1 MRTSL
6 FAAVS
11 CAALLTVAAAPVAAQ
26 TADAPAAAPTAGPA
40 AADAVSDAE
49 LSRFVTAMQ
58 SIEPIASAVTGGTP
72 TPDQQM
78 QMAAAIEASGLA
90 LDRFNAISTAVS
102 TDPVLRARANL
113 ATTEPSP
120 AGSTAAAVTDA
131 EVDQFVVAMA
141 AVQPIAASL
150 NGAAPSAEQQAQMA
164 AAISS
169 SGLALDRFNAISGAV
184 SQDAH
189 LRARMAVADARR
201 AG

>member
-6 FAAVS
+6 IAAAS
-11 CAALLTVAAAPVAAQ
+11 CAALLTAFAAPALAAPSMPAPAVAISETITDEELRSFAAAMEA
-26 TADAPAAAPTAGPA
+26 
-40 AADAVSDAE
+40 
-49 LSRFVTAMQ
+49 
-58 SIEPIASAVTGGTP
+58 IEPIAAAVAGGTP
-72 TPDQQM
+72 TAEQQT

-90 LDRFNAISTAVS
+90 LERFNVISTAVS
-102 TDPVLRARANL
+102 TDPVVRARVAL

-120 AGSTAAAVTDA
+120 AGSAAAAVTDA

-141 AVQPIAASL
+141 AVQPIAEAL

-164 AAISS
+164 AAIAG

>member
-11 CAALLTVAAAPVAAQ
+11 CAALLTVAAAPAA
-26 TADAPAAAPTAGPA
+26 ALSAASSAPAGVV
-40 AADAVSDAE
+40 AVSETITDEE
-49 LSRFVTAMQ
+49 LRSFATAMEAV
-58 SIEPIASAVTGGTP
+58 EPIAAAVTGGAP
-72 TPDQQM
+72 TPEQQV
-78 QMAAAIEASGLA
+78 QMAAAVEASGLP
-90 LDRFNAISTAVS
+90 LERFNVISAAVS
-102 TDPVLRARANL
+102 TDPVVRARLNL
-113 ATTEPSP
+113 AITEPSP
-120 AGSTAAAVTDA
+120 ASSAAAAVTEA

-150 NGAAPSAEQQAQMA
+150 NGAAPSAEQQAEMA
-164 AAISS
+164 TAIENA
-169 SGLALDRFNAISGAV
+169 GLALDRFNAISGAV

>member
-11 CAALLTVAAAPVAAQ
+11 CAALLTVAAAP
-26 TADAPAAAPTAGPA
+26 AAALSLAMPVSAGVV
-40 AADAVSDAE
+40 AVSDTITDDE
-49 LSRFVTAMQ
+49 LRSFATAMEA
-58 SIEPIASAVTGGTP
+58 IEPIAAAVSGGTP
-72 TPDQQM
+72 TAEQQT
-78 QMAAAIEASGLA
+78 QMAAAIEAAGLA

-102 TDPVLRARANL
+102 TDAVVRARVAL

-120 AGSTAAAVTDA
+120 AGSAAAAVTDA

-141 AVQPIAASL
+141 AVQPIAESL
-150 NGAAPSAEQQAQMA
+150 NGAAPSADQQARMA
-164 AAISS
+164 DAIAG
-169 SGLALDRFNAISGAV
+169 SGLALERFNAISGAV

-189 LRARMAVADARR
+189 LRARLAVADARR

>member
-1 MRTSL
+1 MRTSF

-11 CAALLTVAAAPVAAQ
+11 CAALLTAVAAPSVAAPASGLPSPTQ
-26 TADAPAAAPTAGPA
+26 AAAAS
-40 AADAVSDAE
+40 DATTDAE
-49 LSRFVTAMQ
+49 LRSFVTAMQ
-58 SIEPIASAVTGGTP
+58 AIEPIAAAVTGGAP
-72 TPDQQM
+72 TAEQQV

-102 TDPVLRARANL
+102 NDPVLRARANL

-120 AGSTAAAVTDA
+120 AGSAAAAVTDA

-141 AVQPIAASL
+141 AVQPIAESL

-164 AAISS
+164 AAIQA

-184 SQDAH
+184 SQDAR
-189 LRARMAVADARR
+189 LRARLALADARR